1 MARIVEDVAQLS
13 ENIGPRPAGTEE
25 EQQVALY
32 IADELQKG
40 AGFSTVIEDFNCL
53 SSATIVRTICFA
65 VGFVAALLPL
75 FLPVIAV
82 PAFILGIAAAVI
94 YVLEITGKEII
105 SRFFHTGVSQNVVA
119 KYVPA
124 GTQESPRSRKIILV
138 ANYDS
143 DKEDKKFQTPLAKY
157 MGKIRLAVLI
167 GLAAAPVV
175 LLIKTVFFLN
185 AVGGIVIFFNIL
197 TVICLILMALPLV
210 DVIVRKISSYNQ
222 GANNN
227 AAGIGVLLET
237 ARTIGNGLT
246 DESELDAL
254 ASEEGT
260 VIHGEEA
267 ARSAGVMPEGVEV
280 EYETSQRNLSPEE
293 SLAAAK
299 AAIAALTGKPVADKV
314 PVTDISSRLV
324 KVGEPADAASA
335 SVHFE
340 VDENVGKQPIRSAKS
355 SRPTSRTFVYKDE
368 PETSSEKTSDSK
380 EEVVEQKAQSPAEKV
395 AAEAAAVAAA
405 EAAAKAAKAA
415 TAVTPTPQASQVAP
429 TASFTR
435 ETPEALRSG
444 QTGSSTKVDKT
455 PAWAR
460 SAQAKAH
467 ANRPELEINKKV
479 SRSRF
484 ADTVAAQLTD
494 ASLAASGAI
503 NQLTGGA
510 IEAPVSIADSAP
522 GQTGDVSRET
532 VQPEKP
538 MTELEARLAALH
550 SEIAA
555 TEAPHLSDE
564 AKAAFERMG
573 EPEQQKEKGMQ
584 PAQVDE
590 VSDLGV
596 EGAALNVAPVKP
608 VPEPEPKPKQANLGS
623 TAPIEPVSV
632 AQSGKEITPP
642 VVVSVT
648 DIAKEEDHNLAQ
660 APSTSAAAASTAR
673 SGSAKSLGA
682 VTKKASDTQKPERVT
697 VEVTPVSS
705 GNKEEA
711 STTGKTQAIAP
722 IDVSALLNK
731 DQEKTPETQKAS
743 GKPKAADVPVTK
755 RASDTQKPE
764 VQKTSVLP
772 SASVDQ
778 AASVQTKSD
787 QQKQLSNRPVPLVQD
802 KAPQNVAKASPSQER
817 VQVPASEAASIASPI
832 IGMDSIATLQSEAIP
847 RVDIDTLQPAQQ
859 AERQVIV
866 LPDVVSAPNASLDEG
881 KQRAPMAE
889 GNESTRSGT
898 KALLS
903 NMLPRISENGV
914 PVHEESSNVDT
925 FGLNLPSLGDS
936 GEVEHNTVSPTGS
949 FSTVGGTGA
958 FAPVGDE
965 LVADVAPEDMYVDDA
980 DDSAYD
986 QEYTQTGAFAGP
998 GYVDMPKSRAGR
1010 LFGRFRSKKK
1020 KDQVEPSMR
1029 EWINADDNYEAR
1041 SVGKARG
1048 NWESFREDDASVDAP
1063 VDKGQFVDVDYS
1075 DDSFDNPRGWSGGA
1089 FSLKRL
1095 RKGKADAEESLENYG
1110 EEFYEEYAED
1120 FDADYITTSS
1130 AENYSKA
1137 ASVNQEFRKLNNFR
1151 YPGLDTEVW
1160 FVALGAENAAHSG
1173 MQAFM
1178 DEHADELKGSIIIN
1192 LEALGA
1198 GRLTFIEREGFLKP
1212 KAVSSRMKRFLRA
1225 ASEKTGISF
1234 STATMDSRDTTA
1246 QYAMSRGH
1254 QAMTIM
1260 GMEQGQAAHYGSKDD
1275 TIDNI
1280 DEQTL
1285 EANAAFVMA
1294 ILKSM

>member
-25 EQQVALY
+25 EQQAALY

-494 ASLAASGAI
+494 ASLAASGAT

-510 IEAPVSIADSAP
+510 IEAPVSMADSAP

-682 VTKKASDTQKPERVT
+682 VTKKASDTQKPE
-697 VEVTPVSS
+697 
-705 GNKEEA
+705 
-711 STTGKTQAIAP
+711 
-722 IDVSALLNK
+722 
-731 DQEKTPETQKAS
+731 
-743 GKPKAADVPVTK
+743 
-755 RASDTQKPE
+755 

-802 KAPQNVAKASPSQER
+802 KAPQNVAKTSPSQER

-866 LPDVVSAPNASLDEG
+866 LPDVASAPNASLDEG

-903 NMLPRISENGV
+903 NMLPRISKNGV

-986 QEYTQTGAFAGP
+986 QEYTQTGAFAGS

>member
-25 EQQVALY
+25 EQQAALY

-65 VGFVAALLPL
+65 VGFIAALLPL

-82 PAFILGIAAAVI
+82 PAFILGIAVAVI

-167 GLAAAPVV
+167 GLAVAPVV

-210 DVIVRKISSYNQ
+210 DVIVRQISSYNQ

-355 SRPTSRTFVYKDE
+355 PRPTSRTFVYKDE

-395 AAEAAAVAAA
+395 AAEAAAAAA
-405 EAAAKAAKAA
+405 AAAAAKAAKAA

-494 ASLAASGAI
+494 ASLAASGAT

-510 IEAPVSIADSAP
+510 IEAPVSMADSAP

-608 VPEPEPKPKQANLGS
+608 AFEPEPKPKQANLGS

-632 AQSGKEITPP
+632 VQLGKEITPP

-682 VTKKASDTQKPERVT
+682 VTKKASDTQKPE
-697 VEVTPVSS
+697 
-705 GNKEEA
+705 
-711 STTGKTQAIAP
+711 
-722 IDVSALLNK
+722 
-731 DQEKTPETQKAS
+731 
-743 GKPKAADVPVTK
+743 
-755 RASDTQKPE
+755 

-772 SASVDQ
+772 SVSVDR
-778 AASVQTKSD
+778 AASVQTKPG
-787 QQKQLSNRPVPLVQD
+787 QLKQPSNQPVPLVQD
-802 KAPQNVAKASPSQER
+802 KAPQNVGKASPSQER
-817 VQVPASEAASIASPI
+817 VQVPAPEAASIASPI

-866 LPDVVSAPNASLDEG
+866 LPDVVSAPNASIDEG

-1048 NWESFREDDASVDAP
+1048 NWESFREDDTPVDAP
-1063 VDKGQFVDVDYS
+1063 ADNGQFVDVDYS
-1075 DDSFDNPRGWSGGA
+1075 DDSFDNPRGWNGGA

-1095 RKGKADAEESLENYG
+1095 RKGKTDAEESLENYD
-1110 EEFYEEYAED
+1110 EEYAED
-1120 FDADYITTSS
+1120 FDADYITASS
-1130 AENYSKA
+1130 AENYSEA

>member
-25 EQQVALY
+25 EQQAALY

-494 ASLAASGAI
+494 ASLAASGAT

-510 IEAPVSIADSAP
+510 IEAPVSMADSAP

-623 TAPIEPVSV
+623 TTPIEPVSV

-682 VTKKASDTQKPERVT
+682 VTKKASDTQKPE
-697 VEVTPVSS
+697 
-705 GNKEEA
+705 
-711 STTGKTQAIAP
+711 
-722 IDVSALLNK
+722 
-731 DQEKTPETQKAS
+731 
-743 GKPKAADVPVTK
+743 
-755 RASDTQKPE
+755 

-802 KAPQNVAKASPSQER
+802 KAPQNVAKASPFQER

-889 GNESTRSGT
+889 GNESTRLGT

>member
-25 EQQVALY
+25 EQQAALY
-32 IADELQKG
+32 IANELQKG

-124 GTQESPRSRKIILV
+124 GTQESPRSCKIILV

-494 ASLAASGAI
+494 ASLAASGAT

-510 IEAPVSIADSAP
+510 IEAPVSMADSAP

-623 TAPIEPVSV
+623 TTPIEPVSV

-682 VTKKASDTQKPERVT
+682 VTKK
-697 VEVTPVSS
+697 
-705 GNKEEA
+705 
-711 STTGKTQAIAP
+711 
-722 IDVSALLNK
+722 
-731 DQEKTPETQKAS
+731 
-743 GKPKAADVPVTK
+743 
-755 RASDTQKPE
+755 
-764 VQKTSVLP
+764 TSVLP
-772 SASVDQ
+772 SVSVDR
-778 AASVQTKSD
+778 AASVQTKPG
-787 QQKQLSNRPVPLVQD
+787 QLKQPSNQPVPLVQD
-802 KAPQNVAKASPSQER
+802 KAPQNVGKASPSQER
-817 VQVPASEAASIASPI
+817 VQVPAPEAASIASPI

-866 LPDVVSAPNASLDEG
+866 LPDVVSAPNAGIDEG

-1048 NWESFREDDASVDAP
+1048 NWESFREDDTSVDAP
-1063 VDKGQFVDVDYS
+1063 ADKGQFVDVDYS
-1075 DDSFDNPRGWSGGA
+1075 DDSFDNPRGWNGGA

-1095 RKGKADAEESLENYG
+1095 RKGKTDAEESLENYD
-1110 EEFYEEYAED
+1110 EEYAED
-1120 FDADYITTSS
+1120 FGADYITTSS

>member
-25 EQQVALY
+25 EQQAALY

-75 FLPVIAV
+75 FLSVIAV

-467 ANRPELEINKKV
+467 ANKPELEINKKV

-494 ASLAASGAI
+494 ASLAASGAT

-510 IEAPVSIADSAP
+510 IEAPVSMADSAP

-682 VTKKASDTQKPERVT
+682 VTKKASDTQKPE
-697 VEVTPVSS
+697 
-705 GNKEEA
+705 
-711 STTGKTQAIAP
+711 
-722 IDVSALLNK
+722 
-731 DQEKTPETQKAS
+731 
-743 GKPKAADVPVTK
+743 
-755 RASDTQKPE
+755 

-778 AASVQTKSD
+778 AASVQTKPG
-787 QQKQLSNRPVPLVQD
+787 QLKQPSNRPVLVQD

-817 VQVPASEAASIASPI
+817 VQVPAPEAASIASPI

-866 LPDVVSAPNASLDEG
+866 LPDVVSAPNASIDEG

-1095 RKGKADAEESLENYG
+1095 RKGKADAEESLENYD

>member
-25 EQQVALY
+25 EQQAALY

-65 VGFVAALLPL
+65 VGFIAALLPL

-82 PAFILGIAAAVI
+82 PAFILGIAVAVI

-124 GTQESPRSRKIILV
+124 GTQESLRSRKIILV

-167 GLAAAPVV
+167 GLAVAPVV

-210 DVIVRKISSYNQ
+210 DVIVRQISSYNQ

-254 ASEEGT
+254 ASEERT

-340 VDENVGKQPIRSAKS
+340 VDENVGKQSIRSAKS
-355 SRPTSRTFVYKDE
+355 PRPTSRTFVYKDE

-395 AAEAAAVAAA
+395 AAEAAAAAAA

-415 TAVTPTPQASQVAP
+415 TAVTPTPQASQVASTS

-444 QTGSSTKVDKT
+444 QMGSSTKVDKT

-494 ASLAASGAI
+494 ASLAASGAT

-510 IEAPVSIADSAP
+510 IEAPVSMADSAP

-573 EPEQQKEKGMQ
+573 EPEQQKETPVVKGMQ

-608 VPEPEPKPKQANLGS
+608 AFEPEPKPKQANLGS

-682 VTKKASDTQKPERVT
+682 VTKKASDTQKPE
-697 VEVTPVSS
+697 
-705 GNKEEA
+705 
-711 STTGKTQAIAP
+711 
-722 IDVSALLNK
+722 
-731 DQEKTPETQKAS
+731 
-743 GKPKAADVPVTK
+743 
-755 RASDTQKPE
+755 

-772 SASVDQ
+772 SVSVDR
-778 AASVQTKSD
+778 AASVQTKPG
-787 QQKQLSNRPVPLVQD
+787 QLKQPSNQPVPLVQD
-802 KAPQNVAKASPSQER
+802 KAPQNVGKASPSQER
-817 VQVPASEAASIASPI
+817 VQVPAPEAASIASPI

-866 LPDVVSAPNASLDEG
+866 LPDVVSAPNASIDEG

-1048 NWESFREDDASVDAP
+1048 NWESFREDDISVEAP

-1075 DDSFDNPRGWSGGA
+1075 DDSFDNPRGWNGGA

-1095 RKGKADAEESLENYG
+1095 RKGKADAEESLENYD

-1120 FDADYITTSS
+1120 FDADYIATSS
-1130 AENYSKA
+1130 AENYSEA